1 MDNFLE
7 KLMFRKPVVILLVL
21 CSLMVVPVWAIGE
34 DTTSIPGEI
43 ALVGADY
50 NIYTY
55 NFAAS
60 TLTPLSQDGSRTR
73 HYQWPTWSTDGRVA
87 YFCCDLNVAQ
97 SADAQVYIASDSLT
111 QGELVYEQSAA
122 AIIYAYWSPANCVG
136 ANSATCR
143 DLALLVNT
151 SGGLAIEMLQH
162 QPGATT
168 YRTIA
173 SGSPFYYHWNP
184 EGTQLIFHRNSNQ
197 LDIFDIAQND
207 VSTAFDEQSSGLF
220 QAPAWSPVDNRILFG
235 VRGGAP
241 GQTNLVITD
250 GDTLETIVENVTGFV
265 SFLWSP
271 DGNYIAYRTF
281 NRGDIGAVIVVDSRT
296 GEEVSR
302 SASDGVIAFFW
313 SPDSSK
319 IAYLTITEQSEGR
332 ILAGWTV
339 LNIEL
344 DSNVQYSSF
353 VPTYEMGYLL
363 QYFDQFSPS
372 HRLWSPDSRYLVYS
386 EIVEADGGFLPQI
399 SVIDVN
405 QPASSPVKISDGVF
419 AVWSYE

>member
-1 MDNFLE
+1 
-7 KLMFRKPVVILLVL
+7 MFRKPVVLLLVL
-21 CSLMVVPVWAIGE
+21 FSLMVVPVLAIGE

-60 TLTPLSQDGSRTR
+60 ALTPLSNDATRTR

-87 YFCCDLNVAQ
+87 YFCCDLSVAQ
-97 SADAQVYIASDSLT
+97 STDAQVYVASDSLT

-122 AIIYAYWSPANCVG
+122 AIIYAYWSPANC
-136 ANSATCR
+136 ASSADCR

-151 SGGLAIEMLQH
+151 SNGLAIEMVQH
-162 QPGATT
+162 QPEATT
-168 YRTIA
+168 NRTIA

-184 EGTQLIFHRNSNQ
+184 DGTQLIFHRNSRQ
-197 LDIFDIAQND
+197 LGIFDIAQND
-207 VSTAFDEQSSGLF
+207 VSIEFDEQSSGLF
-220 QAPAWSPVDNRILFG
+220 QAPAWSPVDNRVLFG
-235 VRGGAP
+235 VRGSAP
-241 GQTNLVITD
+241 GQTNLVVAN
-250 GDTLETIVENVTGFV
+250 GDNLETIVEDVTGFV

-271 DGNYIAYRTF
+271 DGNHIAYRTF
-281 NRGDIGAVIVVDSRT
+281 NRGDIGAVLVVDSRT
-296 GEEVSR
+296 GQEISR
-302 SASDGVIAFFW
+302 TGNDGVIAFFW
-313 SPDSSK
+313 SPDSEK
-319 IAYLTITEQSEGR
+319 IAYLTITEQTEGR
-332 ILAGWTV
+332 ILVGWTV

-353 VPTYEMGYLL
+353 APTYEVGYLL

-372 HRLWSPDSRYLVYS
+372 HRVWSPDSRYLVYS
-386 EIVEADGGFLPQI
+386 EIVEADGGFLPQV

-405 QPASSPVKISDGVF
+405 QPASNPVKISDGVF